1 MHFVGTRYTKTQP
14 DVSLSSGFTIER
26 TFFLVHFKIVIFS
39 EQCSAKSTK
48 SKRLLITNQLL
59 NAVLDTSSLILPI
72 IPSNG
77 PYPAACGKDSNLEN
91 VEAMN

>member
-39 EQCSAKSTK
+39 EQFSAKSIK

-59 NAVLDTSSLILPI
+59 NVVLDTSSVLDTLYLKFHTMAPFLRLVVKILT
-72 IPSNG
+72 
-77 PYPAACGKDSNLEN
+77 
-91 VEAMN
+91 